1 MRLNQEKKHN
11 RTAERFAQHY
21 LARLDKNKD
30 GYLEQ
35 HEVPTATSVFLF
47 RRMDRDRNGRVD
59 FSEIKNEAMKRR
71 EMPDISS
78 DDTLD
83 Q

>member
-35 HEVPTATSVFLF
+35 HEVPTATSVFHFAAWIETGMAELIF
-47 RRMDRDRNGRVD
+47 LKSKTRR
-59 FSEIKNEAMKRR
+59 
-71 EMPDISS
+71 
-78 DDTLD
+78 
-83 Q
+83 